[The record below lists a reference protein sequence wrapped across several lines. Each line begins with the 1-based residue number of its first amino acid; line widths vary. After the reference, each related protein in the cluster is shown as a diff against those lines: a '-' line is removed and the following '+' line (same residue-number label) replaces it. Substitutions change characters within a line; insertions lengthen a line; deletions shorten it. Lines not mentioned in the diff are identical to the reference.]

1 MSRPSRQYS
10 SHPPRFI
17 QQYERSLIPTG
28 TSTGLPLTAQR
39 IRRVETTLMDVLE
52 RWDYRELIPPTFEYL
67 DVLSAGLEPE
77 VLENCY
83 KFPDRTTGRILLLRP
98 DVTAQIARMVSMGM
112 LGWDFPLRLC
122 YRTTV
127 FRHEP
132 EHAGRDREVFQVGAE
147 LIGVDD
153 VTTDGEVL
161 SLLIECLQ
169 GLGLTAFKIA
179 LGHVGF
185 FKGLLSQ
192 TGMTLEGRKR
202 AEHAAARKDIPRL
215 EEILASENVSKKKG
229 ARLLE
234 TLGLYGQEDVLER
247 GEVLAGGHP
256 ELVQALDRLRR
267 VYRLLV
273 DTGMKECVV
282 LDLGEFRGFDYYDG
296 IAFDVFAEGVGHE
309 VGGGGRYNH
318 LISRFGKT
326 IPSTGFGFDV
336 DRLFQALEPIAE
348 DDLPPSPGCLLVS
361 SDKDIPRMFQVAR
374 WLRQGGVRVVYGKS
388 GSRSTPASVRAML
401 KEAQSLAVSVSVI
414 LGDSTAASDEALV
427 FHCSP
432 AAHPTSRALKREA
445 NVPTTKRGK
454 GTVRP
459 HNVKVQD
466 LRAWLK
472 RNSSL

>member
-17 QQYERSLIPTG
+17 QKHERSLIPIG

-39 IRRVETTLMDVLE
+39 IRRVEKTLIDVLE

-67 DVLSAGLEPE
+67 DVLAAGLEPE

-112 LGWDFPLRLC
+112 LGWDFPLRLS

-127 FRHEP
+127 FRYEP

-153 VTTDGEVL
+153 VVTDGEVL

-169 GLGLTAFKIA
+169 GLGLTSFKIS

-192 TGMTLEGRKR
+192 TGMSLEGRKR

-215 EEILASENVSKKKG
+215 EEILASEKVAKKKG
-229 ARLLE
+229 EGIRE
-234 TLGLYGQEDVLER
+234 TLGLYGQEEVLKR
-247 GEVLAGGHP
+247 GEVLAGSHP
-256 ELVQALDRLRR
+256 ELVQALDRLRK

-273 DTGMKECVV
+273 DTGMKEFLV

-296 IAFDVFAEGVGHE
+296 IAFDVFADGVGHE
-309 VGGGGRYNH
+309 LGGGGRYNH
-318 LISRFGKT
+318 LISRFGKS
-326 IPSTGFGFDV
+326 IPSTGFGFDI
-336 DRLFQALEPIAE
+336 DRLFQALEPVAE
-348 DDLPPSPGCLLVS
+348 DELLPQKRCLLAAS
-361 SDKDIPRMFQVAR
+361 KRDAPRMFQVAQ
-374 WLRQGGVRVVYGKS
+374 WLRQAGFRVVRGKV
-388 GSRSTPASVRAML
+388 GPLPKQASAGAIL
-401 KEAQSLAVSVSVI
+401 EEARSLAVSSVVI
-414 LGDSTAASDEALV
+414 LGDSTVAPDEALV
-427 FHCSP
+427 FNCADAQQSMP
-432 AAHPTSRALKREA
+432 GTAKRNARVPSTVQRKKRSR
-445 NVPTTKRGK
+445 PQM
-454 GTVRP
+454 
-459 HNVKVQD
+459 VKIKD

-472 RNSSL
+472 RAS